1 MSKDVR
7 NAADLGQDLEQQV
20 LALALAK
27 GGEEDLGGGVGGQRL
42 FQSHLLFLPGR
53 VETGSLSSQ
62 RKKAQQEGEPHHDQ
76 RPHLLEKKD
85 R

>member
-27 GGEEDLGGGVGGQRL
+27 GGEEDLGGGGWGAKTVSVPSA
-42 FQSHLLFLPGR
+42 FPAWKGR
-53 VETGSLSSQ
+53 DWIPQFPEEESTTGRGAPS
-62 RKKAQQEGEPHHDQ
+62 
-76 RPHLLEKKD
+76 
-85 R
+85 